1 VKTVGGRLG
10 TSPQILLRTYAHF
23 VQAADQTAAD
33 RLEGVLAASDP

>member
-1 VKTVGGRLG
+1 MKTVGGRLG

-23 VQAADQTAAD
+23 VQADQTAAD